1 AHVIEAITHI
11 ESVSDK
17 LPVTITSIQTAR
29 MMIASGDYIREHVLP
44 ITKDPQGFSEIADSM
59 EEYGEKMKAETPK
72 EFQAEFE
79 KPPSDE
85 EMFTWLLGKEA
96 YTRLYSSYHRIHKID
111 PNNAMHH
118 DEFTDYLQRRFGEI
132 LTQYPSERTTHGLE
146 QAALSREKDVMSALH
161 KRGKRE
167 LVTKLFARTSQER
180 RDDLTK
186 KKADNKPLSITEKWE
201 LMLLNAASDEK
212 LQKKLV
218 ESIKERVGFDEAM
231 ADLTA
236 LRENQKEHGKNLTMI
251 KQKENEL
258 ITKLY
263 DQVSLFPHEEE
274 SATPRTGLIR
284 RTLNCFAKTQLLT
297 ELIQDTNIPVYLASI
312 PGHVFCV
319 VEFSD
324 GTPCTFDANGFGIEP
339 ESPGYPNFF

>member
-1 AHVIEAITHI
+1 MKRNEQPRAEQILTETDATRSTPGFRNIISEFARVNDSIVIEPSEDDSVGFQETDNPNFPDRPAYRLSLPSTLTVAHVIEAITHI

-167 LVTKLFARTSQER
+167 LVTKLFARTSKER
-180 RDDLTK
+180 RDDYTK
-186 KKADNKPLSITEKWE
+186 KYGLGFPLYRAEQQE
-201 LMLLNAASDEK
+201 LT
-212 LQKKLV
+212 
-218 ESIKERVGFDEAM
+218 ESIKQRVGFDDAM
-231 ADLTA
+231 TELTL
-236 LRENQKEHGKNLTMI
+236 LREQKE
-251 KQKENEL
+251 KEN
-258 ITKLY
+258 
-263 DQVSLFPHEEE
+263 V
-274 SATPRTGLIR
+274 
-284 RTLNCFAKTQLLT
+284 
-297 ELIQDTNIPVYLASI
+297 
-312 PGHVFCV
+312 
-319 VEFSD
+319 
-324 GTPCTFDANGFGIEP
+324 
-339 ESPGYPNFF
+339 